1 MFTRKSG
8 ILALALSALVLGACD
23 EDTPIV
29 QVDPPTIQIQPNP
42 VPALAANQPFTLVA
56 ITQNAPAGSTV
67 SFTSSNPNI
76 TVTQAGVVTCTTA
89 GAGQTGTITAT
100 ISGTTPPVAAA
111 VAISCTGGGT
121 IGTPT
126 ISISRITTPAGL
138 DVNPGNV
145 AGVVN
150 VITNVD
156 IPTGVA
162 ASAMRVTVNG
172 TEVCRTSFASGAG
185 ADAAEAV
192 PVTVVCSFNTAQL
205 AANGT
210 PLFPNGPQTIR
221 AEILGPT
228 GTVIA
233 NSSSQQLTFN
243 NPSALLL
250 TVTSAAN
257 ALDQNGLRWEG
268 GNLTVVVTPS
278 IFTANTALQSVSVSV
293 TGVDTT
299 GATRVITKTV
309 PTTGVAPVTV
319 VFRADSSSS
328 AGLGLLGIEDPN
340 TVVSATAVT
349 GGQNFPAAGNFAA
362 PAFRYDA
369 AAPRLTGVVPAFN
382 FAQHPLSLDSFFVA
396 TAGFPTNCTAVG
408 GGVFNC
414 GTATSAVSGAG
425 VVENGVDRVTM
436 EFQTSASTGTPA
448 FTTRTSAA
456 AIGQQAADALIARLR
471 VCDALGNCKNTA
483 AGPRFGV
490 DLVSPFIQAV
500 TNVSGVQAGPTVPVA
515 VAAVDTGAFSAGFN
529 TVTGFVQVQIVKDSA
544 SATGAN
550 VSRCVSV
557 ATGTSAAN
565 TAVPASGSC
574 AFNTVANATGSFT
587 IDPAVSGNGYYTV
600 TIRAVDIAGNM
611 TTTTQRFFLLDV
623 AGGAAN
629 INPVVS
635 NVTVT
640 FTTGAAS
647 ANASATIHD
656 NVDLAEYN
664 SRIRFNAAI
673 VGAANSLP
681 FTPPTI
687 HKAFGV
693 PVSGNAA
700 PAVSVPVIKG
710 VQNGFGGAI
719 IGAIDGIGF
728 SAFDQARNYGEG
740 YASFTTTAPAAV
752 TNTDVVGSS
761 VTPASATVCQTG
773 TVPPC
778 ASTDPT
784 STTASAQIV
793 MAVTATP
800 NPVTQVIF
808 YRIDAAGRAV
818 FISQQ
823 AGSGALTIPSSG
835 PNANQ
840 RVFTYTS
847 GAISAADLQAGA
859 NTVFAVGVDADGDAV
874 LLGTTTITAN

>member
-8 ILALALSALVLGACD
+8 ILALVLSVAVLGACD
-23 EDTPIV
+23 DDAPIV
-29 QVDPPTIQIQPNP
+29 QPDPATIQIQPNP
-42 VPALAANQPFTLVA
+42 VPALAANAPFTLVA
-56 ITQNAPAGSTV
+56 ITANAPAGSTI
-67 SFTSSNPNI
+67 SWSSSNPNI

-89 GAGQTGTITAT
+89 GAGQNATITAT
-100 ISGTTPPVAAA
+100 ISGTTPAVSAA
-111 VAISCTGGGT
+111 VAVSCTGGGT

-126 ISISRITTPAGL
+126 ISISRITNPAGL

-156 IPTGVA
+156 IPAGVA

-185 ADAAEAV
+185 ADAAAAV

-257 ALDQNGLRWEG
+257 ATDQNGLRWEG

-278 IFTANTALQSVSVSV
+278 IFTPNTALQSVSVSV
-293 TGVDTT
+293 TGLDTM
-299 GATRVITKTV
+299 GVTRVVTKTV
-309 PTTGVAPVTV
+309 ATTGVAPVTV
-319 VFRADSSSS
+319 VFRSDSSSS
-328 AGLGLLGIEDPN
+328 AGLGLNGIEDPN
-340 TVVSATAVT
+340 TIVSATAVS
-349 GGQNFPAAGNFAA
+349 GGQNFPTAGSFAA
-362 PAFRYDA
+362 PAIRYDA
-369 AAPRLTGVVPAFN
+369 AAPRLTGVVPVYNLAV
-382 FAQHPLSLDSFFVA
+382 HPVTGESFLVA
-396 TAGFPTNCTAVG
+396 TSTFPTNCSATATP
-408 GGVFNC
+408 GVFNC
-414 GTATSAVSGAG
+414 GTAGTSAVAGTG
-425 VVENGVDRVTM
+425 VVDNGVDRVTM
-436 EFQTSASTGTPA
+436 EFQTSSSTASPLA
-448 FTTRTSAA
+448 FTTRTSAS
-456 AIGQQAADALIARLR
+456 AIGQQAADALVARLR
-471 VCDALGNCKNTA
+471 VCDALANCKNTA
-483 AGPRFGV
+483 TANNSAAFGV
-490 DLVSPFIQAV
+490 DLISPFIQAV
-500 TNVSGVQAGPTVPVA
+500 TNLSGVQTGSPVVA

-529 TVTGFVQVQIVKDSA
+529 TVTGYVQVQIVKDSA
-544 SATGAN
+544 SSTGAN

-565 TAVPASGSC
+565 TAVPSSGAC
-574 AFNTVANATGSFT
+574 AFNTVANASGSFT
-587 IDPAVSGNGYYTV
+587 IDPTISGYGYYTV
-600 TIRAVDIAGNM
+600 TVRAVDIAGNIS
-611 TTTTQRFFLLDV
+611 TTTQRFFLLDV
-623 AGGAAN
+623 TA
-629 INPVVS
+629 PVVS

-640 FTTGAAS
+640 YTTGAAT

-656 NVDLAEYN
+656 NVDLREYN
-664 SRIRFNAAI
+664 SRVQFSGAI

-681 FTPPTI
+681 FTTPTT

-700 PAVSVPVIKG
+700 PSTAVPVIKG
-710 VQNGFGGAI
+710 IQNGFGGAI
-719 IGAIDGIGF
+719 LGQISGIGF
-728 SAFDQARNYGEG
+728 SAYDQANNYGEG
-740 YASFTTTAPAAV
+740 YAAFTTTASAGV
-752 TNTDVVGSS
+752 TATDVVSSS
-761 VTPASATVCQTG
+761 VTTASANVCQTG

-778 ASTDPT
+778 GATVPA

-793 MAVTATP
+793 MGVTATP
-800 NPVTQVIF
+800 NPITSVNF
-808 YRIDAAGRAV
+808 YYLDAAGRAV
-818 FISQQ
+818 FISQTS
-823 AGSGALTIPSSG
+823 AASLAIPSSG

-847 GAISAADLQAGA
+847 GTIPTAALALGG
-859 NTVFAVGVDADGDAV
+859 NTIFAVGVDADGDAV
-874 LLGTTTITAN
+874 LLGTATLTAQ